1 MLFVYEWMNGWIG
14 SWLLL
19 NVYIG
24 NKSASLSNSIS
35 YLSNIERMLI
45 DLPRYNSPINSS
57 GTFNYENTNSKSSF
71 SLGRPKKYILQF
83 LIQFNMSTHMNRIKD
98 AIAIWELN
106 FDSYFSFKSSSQRI
120 DCTKCRLFIENY
132 SLDGIN

>member
-1 MLFVYEWMNGWIG
+1 MIVVCLWMSEWMDGWTG

-45 DLPRYNSPINSS
+45 DLPR
-57 GTFNYENTNSKSSF
+57 
-71 SLGRPKKYILQF
+71 
-83 LIQFNMSTHMNRIKD
+83 
-98 AIAIWELN
+98 
-106 FDSYFSFKSSSQRI
+106 
-120 DCTKCRLFIENY
+120 
-132 SLDGIN
+132 